1 MMPFIN
7 AREFAVEGDSTDE
20 RNLFYVGITRARNQ
34 LTLLHEVGRAS
45 RYLLEAGEVADAAVH
60 P

>member
-1 MMPFIN
+1 
-7 AREFAVEGDSTDE
+7 VEGDSPDE

-45 RYLLEAGEVADAAVH
+45 RYLVEAGVVVDLAAASAGGG
-60 P
+60 